1 MIKLRLKP
9 ESERKLKMM
18 HKKMRPAIKAG
29 MTRGMIETSKHIK
42 SRKLSGQVLEVRTGQ
57 LRRTQYYKVKESGDK
72 IIGIQGAKVPYGR
85 AHELGAVI
93 RPKTG
98 QWLTIPL
105 NAAKTASGVARGPAR
120 SFSNT
125 FFLKKGGNLLLMQK
139 KGDQIVPLFVL
150 KKEVRIPKRPFLRPG
165 IMEKLPVIRRE
176 ILKEVHKRY

>member
-9 ESERKLKMM
+9 ESERKLRTM
-18 HKKMRPAIKAG
+18 HKKMRPAIKEG

-42 SRKLSGQVLEVRTGQ
+42 SRKLSGQVLAVRTGQ
-57 LRRTQYYKVKESGDK
+57 LRRTQYYKVKQSGDK

-105 NAAKTASGVARGPAR
+105 DAAKTASGVARGSAR
-120 SFSNT
+120 SFKNT
-125 FFLKKGGNLLLMQK
+125 FFFRFGGLFIAQKKNDQIIPLFILKKQVK
-139 KGDQIVPLFVL
+139 
-150 KKEVRIPKRPFLRPG
+150 IPKRPFLRPG
-165 IMEKLPVIRRE
+165 IMEKLPFIRRE
-176 ILKEVHKRY
+176 ILKEVRKRY